1 MTLGIFVFYDKDGI
15 VDRYVEFFL
24 NSLKQVT
31 DRLVIVINGAVS
43 ADGLERFG
51 RISDDVICR
60 DNKGYDAGGYRAALL
75 HDIGREELKKYDEL
89 VLCND
94 TCYGPF
100 VPFTHIWEQMEEK
113 EADFWGLNCICN
125 GLTDHMQAYFL
136 VFRKR
141 LLENEFLYR
150 FFETEINDQS
160 GDVREIIAVFEKGLY
175 KKLTESGYKP
185 GVYIENN
192 NLNMYMCGDVLL
204 QKYGF
209 PFLKKKCFD
218 VKYNDNCFSAVDAL
232 RWIDAHTAY
241 DTELI
246 LENVKR
252 LYGFPYTTADMLP
265 EDNRI
270 TYGPVFAINAE
281 KLNDFVDKAD
291 KLFIYGCGAHAKE
304 IYYLYVK
311 KSGKLKGFVVS
322 DNQQDNITDLYGY
335 PIYKI
340 SELGTDVPMIV
351 AMSKKNIEEVR
362 KHLKQT
368 NAIFLF

>member
-1 MTLGIFVFYDKDGI
+1 MTLGVFVFYDKEGI
-15 VDRYVEFFL
+15 VDRYVVFFL
-24 NSLKQVT
+24 NSLKEIT
-31 DRLVIVINGAVS
+31 DRLVIVVNGAVN
-43 ADGLERFG
+43 AEGCEKLRQ
-51 RISDDVICR
+51 ISDDIIYR
-60 DNKGYDAGGYRAALL
+60 DNIGYDAGGYRDALL
-75 HDIGREELKKYDEL
+75 HDVGREQLKKYDEL

-100 VPFTHIWEQMEEK
+100 VPFAHIWERMEKK
-113 EADFWGLNCICN
+113 EGAFWGINCIRN

-136 VFRKR
+136 VFRKC

-150 FFETEINDQS
+150 FFENEINEETYDI
-160 GDVREIIAVFEKGLY
+160 RETIAVFEKGLY
-175 KKLTESGYKP
+175 KKLTERGYKP
-185 GVYIENN
+185 AAYIGNN
-192 NLNMYMCGDVLL
+192 NLNMYMCGNVLL
-204 QKYGF
+204 RKYGF

-246 LENVKR
+246 LENIKR
-252 LYGFPYTTADMLP
+252 LYGFPYTAADMLP

-281 KLNDFVDKAD
+281 DLNNFVDKAD
-291 KLFIYGCGAHAKE
+291 KLFMYGCGAYAKE
-304 IYYLYVK
+304 IYHLYVK
-311 KSGKLKGFVVS
+311 KSGKLKGFAVS
-322 DNQQDNITDLYGY
+322 DNQRYNITDLYGY

-351 AMSKKNIEEVR
+351 AMSKKNTEEVR
-362 KHLKQT
+362 THLRQA